1 MVDEVASGWARPDTQ
16 AKKYHY
22 FDVDARHSQCG
33 RVSGWAVWLVFV
45 ARPTTAEQCQYCQRK
60 LVERTSHVER

>member
-1 MVDEVASGWARPDTQ
+1 MVHEVASGWARPDTQ

-45 ARPTTAEQCQYCQRK
+45 ARPTLEEQCLFCQRK
-60 LVERTSHVER
+60 LATRAKAAK